1 MDGGQTTIDLGTS
14 ILKAKYL
21 TKLVS
26 TVAFLWV
33 FQTLWKDFLW
43 WLYIFTKIIG

>member
-1 MDGGQTTIDLGTS
+1 MKDSSICAILGLRIVLMDGGQTTIDLGTS

-26 TVAFLWV
+26 TVAFL
-33 FQTLWKDFLW
+33 
-43 WLYIFTKIIG
+43 